1 VPAGRVVGSDTPSAG
16 AVQCSVSCVGTTDRT
31 QCRLQFS
38 LGTLVLEAYSVSEGF
53 ERLVMFVERAV
64 SRVARRKSGAREKMY
79 SAAVVQDLSVR
90 CVRVGEG
97 FGSAGARGWNEESRD
112 KRRGI
117 LVPSAQW
124 RGS

>member
-1 VPAGRVVGSDTPSAG
+1 
-16 AVQCSVSCVGTTDRT
+16 
-31 QCRLQFS
+31 L
-38 LGTLVLEAYSVSEGF
+38 
-53 ERLVMFVERAV
+53 ERLAMFVERAV
-64 SRVARRKSGAREKMY
+64 SRVARRKSGAREEMS
-79 SAAVVQDLSVR
+79 SAAVVQGLSVR